1 MKKTATKI
9 LSVIIV
15 IALSLCVFLSCES
28 APDAPS
34 SSGDK
39 QSDATTDGIT
49 ADKTDSEKTD
59 VPDGLIE
66 NADSLVVSCTEGTS
80 DCFTKENGTLTFSS
94 VSADTVYS
102 LSGEFNGQIV
112 IDCGDE
118 YKFELE
124 LCGLTLYSGKQS
136 PITVISGDKVTI
148 VAKKGTQNYVYD
160 TRETVSDDDE
170 TTKKAAIYSVCDLN
184 FEGKGEL
191 VVISE
196 NNNGIHTK
204 DDLKIK
210 NLTLAVT
217 CSDNSLKGN
226 DGVTIS
232 SGTITL
238 ISKYGDG
245 IKTTNSDVSSK
256 GNQKGSVVLSGGTID
271 IYAACDGI
279 DAVYNVEIDGETVLN
294 VYTDRY
300 SPYSENA
307 SNSSAVSVK
316 SARPNMPGK
325 PGGGFGGM
333 TDGNTEKSETSAKG
347 IKSDNEIIVSNG
359 TINASFSVD

>member
-1 MKKTATKI
+1 M
-9 LSVIIV
+9 
-15 IALSLCVFLSCES
+15 
-28 APDAPS
+28 
-34 SSGDK
+34 
-39 QSDATTDGIT
+39 
-49 ADKTDSEKTD
+49 
-59 VPDGLIE
+59 
-66 NADSLVVSCTEGTS
+66 
-80 DCFTKENGTLTFSS
+80 
-94 VSADTVYS
+94 
-102 LSGEFNGQIV
+102 
-112 IDCGDE
+112 
-118 YKFELE
+118 
-124 LCGLTLYSGKQS
+124 
-136 PITVISGDKVTI
+136 
-148 VAKKGTQNYVYD
+148 
-160 TRETVSDDDE
+160 
-170 TTKKAAIYSVCDLN
+170 
-184 FEGKGEL
+184 
-191 VVISE
+191 
-196 NNNGIHTK
+196 
-204 DDLKIK
+204 
-210 NLTLAVT
+210 T

-316 SARPNMPGK
+316 AARPHMPGK

-333 TDGNTEKSETSAKG
+333 PDGNTEKSETSAKG